1 MTNKKAENQS
11 ATPPRYRVTKKDLRH
26 VAYRWNMVPANLF
39 NYETQQGTSFGWT
52 LAPLLRKIYPNDD
65 EYQEALLNHFNYY
78 NATPQMTNLVLGA
91 VVAMEQKD
99 GIKAKDTIQSFKT
112 SIMGPL
118 SGIGDTV
125 FWVLWPTII
134 GSISGYMALKGNPLG
149 AIIWLIVNIL
159 IYFLKI
165 WFVQLGYTSGTK
177 IIDTLGNKLSIFTDA
192 ASITGLAVIGALIAT
207 VVKISTPVVFEMGKV
222 KLNLQTGV
230 FDQIMPCLLPML
242 LTVALYKLFNHKRF
256 TPTRAILLII
266 ALSLIGTFF
275 GIFKS

>member
-1 MTNKKAENQS
+1 MTNEVNSGEKVSPK
-11 ATPPRYRVTKKDLRH
+11 YKVTKKDLRH

-39 NYETQQGTSFGWT
+39 NYETQQGTAFGWT
-52 LAPLLRKIYPNDD
+52 LAPLLRKIYSDD
-65 EYQEALLNHFNYY
+65 TEYQEALLNQFNYY

-91 VVAMEQKD
+91 VIAMEEKD
-99 GIKAKDTIQSFKT
+99 GIKAKNTIQSFKT

-149 AIIWLIVNIL
+149 AIIWLAVNVL
-159 IYFLKI
+159 IYFLKM

-177 IIDTLGNKLSIFTDA
+177 IIDNLGDKLSIFTDA
-192 ASITGLAVIGALIAT
+192 ASITGLSVIGALIAT
-207 VVKISTPVVFEMGKV
+207 VVKVSMPVVFIMGKV

-230 FDQIMPCLLPML
+230 FDQIMPCLLPMA
-242 LTVALYKLFNHKRF
+242 LTIVLYRLFNNKKF
-256 TPTRAILLII
+256 TPTKAILAII
-266 ALSLIGTFF
+266 VFSIIGTFF
-275 GIFKS
+275 GIFKA